1 MQLDKIQ
8 IDGADEHF
16 CRAILAFAEEKY
28 AVAIQEA
35 LLASAMAPDDLL
47 FSEAA
52 NYLQRVAAA
61 GKSQVYATP
70 EGFTEFIRSGGNV
83 KLYER
88 TSQLLS
94 DCYSG
99 YDQLRLLDIGVGDG
113 RALLPAL
120 TKNIEQ
126 LDLLEPSATMLD
138 CCKRALVGKKVSFNA
153 TCGTLQDYVAAN
165 EHGLW
170 DIVQATFSLQSIQP
184 DERQRL
190 LGWISAR
197 CDRLLIAEFDV
208 PEFATLYEPK
218 RLQHIVSR
226 YRNGLQEYA
235 GDGGVVAQSFLL
247 PVFFGYFDR
256 SAARTNYEQKIDNWC
271 EQLQNAGFA
280 SVTKRLIYPYWWAD
294 AYLIEAS
301 HC

>member
-8 IDGADEHF
+8 LASADEYF
-16 CRAILAFAEEKY
+16 YRAILAYADEKY

-35 LLASAMAPDDLL
+35 QLASAMAPDDLL
-47 FSEAA
+47 FREAVS
-52 NYLQRVAAA
+52 YLQRAATT
-61 GKSQVYATP
+61 GKAAVYATA
-70 EGFTEFIRSGGNV
+70 EGFTAFIRSGGNV
-83 KLYER
+83 RLYEQ
-88 TSQLLS
+88 TSRLLR
-94 DCYSG
+94 DCYTG
-99 YDQLRLLDIGVGDG
+99 YKHLKLLDIGVGDG

-120 TKNIEQ
+120 TTNIEQ

-138 CCKRALVGKKVSFNA
+138 CCKRVLSEKKVNFNA
-153 TCGTLQDYVAAN
+153 TCGTLQDYTAAH
-165 EHGLW
+165 ESGRW
-170 DIVQATFSLQSIQP
+170 DVVQATFSLQSIQS
-184 DERQRL
+184 DERQEL

-208 PEFATLYEPK
+208 PEFNTLYELE
-218 RLQHIVSR
+218 RLQHMVSR
-226 YRNGLQEYA
+226 YRNGLQEYS
-235 GDGGVVAQSFLL
+235 GDGGLVAQGFLL

-271 EQLQNAGFA
+271 VQLQNAGFA